1 MLRVGPAGYC
11 PGMRRFVAGWRFPSV
26 APVVVDRLI
35 VLGLMFVGVAQAW
48 PGYVP
53 DPEMLYQVDWPT
65 YAGPVAFA
73 IVAPLPLLIRR
84 SHPLLMFGS
93 CIVAFAATTFLSRE
107 VSSPAFAVFLGAY
120 SIGRYAP
127 ARDLSIGAMVV
138 AIGIATVAT
147 IRGDGLSTWFAAMI
161 AIFVGLWLVGDTA
174 QARELRAEQLEER
187 AARHEVEQRASVAQA
202 ATDERSR
209 IARELHDVIAHN
221 VSVMVVQAAAA
232 QRVMDDDPGQA
243 RASLATIESTGRE
256 ALTEMRR
263 LLGVLRAGEPRPLAD
278 PGGSSPQPSLRRL
291 PQLVE
296 EMRSSGL
303 PVELSVEGTPRDVP
317 PGVDLSAYRVVQEA
331 LTNALRHAGGTATRV
346 VVRYEPDALDLE
358 IVDAGR
364 ANASGQTTI
373 VASAGGHGLAG
384 MRERVALVRG
394 ELEAGPRPEGG
405 FRVRARLPVDAA

>member
-1 MLRVGPAGYC
+1 
-11 PGMRRFVAGWRFPSV
+11 
-26 APVVVDRLI
+26 
-35 VLGLMFVGVAQAW
+35 
-48 PGYVP
+48 
-53 DPEMLYQVDWPT
+53 
-65 YAGPVAFA
+65 
-73 IVAPLPLLIRR
+73 
-84 SHPLLMFGS
+84 
-93 CIVAFAATTFLSRE
+93 
-107 VSSPAFAVFLGAY
+107 
-120 SIGRYAP
+120 
-127 ARDLSIGAMVV
+127 
-138 AIGIATVAT
+138 
-147 IRGDGLSTWFAAMI
+147 
-161 AIFVGLWLVGDTA
+161 
-174 QARELRAEQLEER
+174 
-187 AARHEVEQRASVAQA
+187 
-202 ATDERSR
+202 
-209 IARELHDVIAHN
+209 
-221 VSVMVVQAAAA
+221 
-232 QRVMDDDPGQA
+232 
-243 RASLATIESTGRE
+243 
-256 ALTEMRR
+256 MRR

-346 VVRYEPDALDLE
+346 VVRYEPEALDLE

-364 ANASGQTTI
+364 AQPGGQTTI